1 MESLITEY
9 TVVPIKWDRAYQT
22 EIEAIY
28 NIYDEQRNKILDL
41 TCQDS
46 GVTLGNYLED
56 LIRSTNVFVVID
68 KDNNICGVF
77 SLGDMWKYKGQ
88 VITCKVHAIIPK
100 QFWGEQSREIM
111 KYFKDYAILN
121 FNIRKF
127 IATVPQCGY
136 GIIKLLKDL
145 GFQHEGTMKENLVYL
160 DKNNNPKL
168 YDELVYGLIIK

>member
-68 KDNNICGVF
+68 KDNNI
-77 SLGDMWKYKGQ
+77 L
-88 VITCKVHAIIPK
+88 T
-100 QFWGEQSREIM
+100 R
-111 KYFKDYAILN
+111 
-121 FNIRKF
+121 
-127 IATVPQCGY
+127 
-136 GIIKLLKDL
+136 
-145 GFQHEGTMKENLVYL
+145 
-160 DKNNNPKL
+160 
-168 YDELVYGLIIK
+168 

>member
-1 MESLITEY
+1 MDWGCTYKHREDIRNEYIKAITYALPLVE
-9 TVVPIKWDRAYQT
+9 T
-22 EIEAIY
+22 
-28 NIYDEQRNKILDL
+28 
-41 TCQDS
+41 
-46 GVTLGNYLED
+46 
-56 LIRSTNVFVVID
+56 
-68 KDNNICGVF
+68 
-77 SLGDMWKYKGQ
+77 
-88 VITCKVHAIIPK
+88 
-100 QFWGEQSREIM
+100 
-111 KYFKDYAILN
+111 FKDYAVIN